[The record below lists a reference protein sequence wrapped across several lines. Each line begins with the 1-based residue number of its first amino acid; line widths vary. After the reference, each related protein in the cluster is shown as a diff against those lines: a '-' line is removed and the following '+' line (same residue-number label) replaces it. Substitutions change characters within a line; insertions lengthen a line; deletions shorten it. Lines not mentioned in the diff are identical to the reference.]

1 MGFRLIF
8 KDMDEVRRHLKI
20 GMPLFCYFIGGS
32 DDKRKRGI
40 TDKIV
45 KTVTENGDGFDSYRF
60 SGNVSADT
68 VAEAAFEITF
78 GGGRRCIVCED
89 IPFNSMGDT
98 EYKKFEQLITEVNE
112 LGGSTVLVFH
122 FETVDTEGK
131 SSSKNKGDTP
141 KKNKIESLKKLI
153 DKLGGG
159 VIKCE
164 SATTAELC
172 GMIEKTC
179 GKYHCSIHRDLC
191 NYMVQRCGSDSSL
204 LMNEARKVA
213 EYKGEG
219 IISKEDIDLMTCA
232 TPDAK
237 IFDLYTKIAA
247 RDRKAAFKV
256 LDELRDMGE
265 APALILNILSANY
278 VDMFRA
284 KTARAEGKGKPEIAA
299 DFPKS
304 YPKPRQFIIDRAVNS
319 QGRYSFAAL
328 SECMEILLSAE
339 QKMKGTGCDDSVILD
354 ETVARLFS
362 VK

>member
-1 MGFRLIF
+1 MIF
-8 KDMDEVRRHLKI
+8 KDMDEVKRHLKI
-20 GMPLFCYFIGGS
+20 GMPLSCYFIGGT
-32 DDKRKRGI
+32 DDKRKRAVL
-40 TDKIV
+40 DKIV
-45 KTVTENGDGFDSYRF
+45 KITTEGGNGFDNYRF

-89 IPFNSMGDT
+89 LPFNSMGDS

-122 FETVDTEGK
+122 FETVDSEGK
-131 SSSKNKGDTP
+131 NSKAKGDSSKKG
-141 KKNKIESLKKLI
+141 KIEALKKLI

-164 SATTAELC
+164 PLSPAEL
-172 GMIEKTC
+172 GSMIEKTC
-179 GKYHCSIHRDLC
+179 AKYHCSIHRDLC
-191 NYMVQRCGSDSSL
+191 NYMIERCGNDSAL
-204 LMNEARKVA
+204 LANEARKVA

-219 IISKEDIDLMTCA
+219 IISKTDIDLMTCA

-247 RDRKAAFKV
+247 RDRKGAFEV
-256 LDELRDMGE
+256 LDELREMGE
-265 APALILNILSANY
+265 AAPLILNILSANY

-284 KTARAEGKGKPEIAA
+284 KAARGEGKTKFEIAA
-299 DFPKS
+299 DFPKN
-304 YPKPRQFIIDRAVNS
+304 YPKPRQFIIDRALNS
-319 QGRYSFAAL
+319 QGRYSSKAL
-328 SECMEILLSAE
+328 LECIDILLSAE
-339 QKMKGTGCDDSVILD
+339 LKMKSTGGDPDIILD